1 MRHAAFAAGIAM
13 PGTVILALV
22 FLIVGIAA
30 TILMYRLW
38 AYPFDKETRTS
49 SAPRWAMRVH
59 RGLGYLFAALYV
71 ALLWRMVPRLL
82 TYQVE
87 FPARTVVHILLGV
100 TVGFLV
106 LLKILIAR
114 FFRHFEEWMP
124 YLGTAALLSTILMLV
139 LSLPPFFREH
149 ALAHEAPGGDPFSA
163 ASRERVA
170 RLLPDAELPEGTDL
184 AELAREGTL
193 RRGRDVLIE
202 QCTRCHDLRTILE
215 RPRTPGDW
223 WSTVERMG
231 EKPALFSPMRERDL
245 LAATA
250 YLIAITPDLQRA
262 AKLRRAAEQ
271 EHVNTEAELDLAVDA
286 GMPLDAGVPDDAGLT
301 ADAGVPADA
310 GTAVD
315 AGAASPPAA
324 PEPDPKR
331 AKATYQR
338 RCSGCHELSEVAQ
351 NPPRSRAA
359 VKTLVRRM
367 VDNGLEA
374 SRSELALITWW
385 LEREYV
391 R

>member
-1 MRHAAFAAGIAM
+1 MRDVALAAGIAM
-13 PGTVILALV
+13 PGTVILALL
-22 FLIVGIAA
+22 FLLVGTAA

-38 AYPFDKETRTS
+38 AYPFDKVTHTS
-49 SAPRWAMRVH
+49 SAPRWAMWLH
-59 RGLGYLFAALYV
+59 RGLGYLFAALYL
-71 ALLWRMVPRLL
+71 AMMWRMVPRLW

-87 FPARTVVHILLGV
+87 FPPRTVVHILLGV
-100 TVGFLV
+100 TVGFLL
-106 LLKILIAR
+106 LLKVLIAR

-124 YLGTAALLSTILMLV
+124 YLGTAMLLSTVLMLV

-170 RLLPDAELPEGTDL
+170 RLLPDAELPKGTDL
-184 AELAREGTL
+184 AELATERTL
-193 RRGRDVLIE
+193 RLGRDVLIE
-202 QCTRCHDLRTILE
+202 QCTRCHDLREILE

-223 WSTVERMG
+223 WATVERMG

-245 LAATA
+245 LAATS
-250 YLIAITPDLQRA
+250 YLIAITPDLQRS

-271 EHVNTEAELDLAVDA
+271 EHLETEAEFDPA
-286 GMPLDAGVPDDAGLT
+286 
-301 ADAGVPADA
+301 ADAGVPVDADVPVDA
-310 GTAVD
+310 GVPPDGGVAVD
-315 AGAASPPAA
+315 ADATVAPAA
-324 PEPDPKR
+324 PEPDPRR

-351 NPPRSRAA
+351 NPPRSRTA
-359 VKTLVRRM
+359 VRSLVRRM
-367 VDNGLEA
+367 VENGMEA

>member
-1 MRHAAFAAGIAM
+1 MRDAALAAGIAM
-13 PGTVILALV
+13 PGTVILALL
-22 FLIVGIAA
+22 FLLVGSAA

-38 AYPFDKETRTS
+38 AYPFDKVTRIS
-49 SAPRWAMRVH
+49 SAPRWAMWLH
-59 RGLGYLFAALYV
+59 RGLGYLFAALYL
-71 ALLWRMVPRLL
+71 AMMWRMVPRLW

-87 FPARTVVHILLGV
+87 FPPRTVVHILLGV
-100 TVGFLV
+100 TVGFLL
-106 LLKILIAR
+106 LLKVLIAR

-124 YLGTAALLSTILMLV
+124 YLGTAILLSTVLMLV

-184 AELAREGTL
+184 AELAREDTL

-202 QCTRCHDLRTILE
+202 QCTRCHDLRAILD

-250 YLIAITPDLQRA
+250 YLIAITPDLQRS

-271 EHVNTEAELDLAVDA
+271 EHLETEAELDPAD
-286 GMPLDAGVPDDAGLT
+286 DAGVPV
-301 ADAGVPADA
+301 DAGVPADA
-310 GTAVD
+310 GVAAD
-315 AGAASPPAA
+315 AGVSVAPAA
-324 PEPDPKR
+324 PEPDPRR

-351 NPPRSRAA
+351 NPPRSRGA
-359 VKTLVRRM
+359 VRSLLRRM
-367 VDNGLEA
+367 VDNGMEA

>member
-1 MRHAAFAAGIAM
+1 MRDAALAAGIAM
-13 PGTVILALV
+13 PGTVILALL
-22 FLIVGIAA
+22 FLLVGSAA

-38 AYPFDKETRTS
+38 AYPFDKVTRTS
-49 SAPRWAMRVH
+49 SAPRWAVWLH
-59 RGLGYLFAALYV
+59 RGLGYLFAALYL
-71 ALLWRMVPRLL
+71 AMLWRMVPRLWM
-82 TYQVE
+82 YQVE
-87 FPARTVVHILLGV
+87 FPPRTVVHILLGV
-100 TVGFLV
+100 TVGFLL
-106 LLKILIAR
+106 LLKVLIAR

-124 YLGTAALLSTILMLV
+124 FLGTAMLLSTVLMLV

-170 RLLPDAELPEGTDL
+170 RLLPDAEFPEVTDL
-184 AELAREGTL
+184 AELAREDTL
-193 RRGRDVLIE
+193 RLGRDVLIE
-202 QCTRCHDLRTILE
+202 QCTRCHDLREILE
-215 RPRTPGDW
+215 RPRTPSDW
-223 WSTVERMG
+223 WATVERMG

-250 YLIAITPDLQRA
+250 YLIAITPDLQRS
-262 AKLRRAAEQ
+262 AKLGALSSSASVSRCSCSAARRSS
-271 EHVNTEAELDLAVDA
+271 LD
-286 GMPLDAGVPDDAGLT
+286 GGVAT
-301 ADAGVPADA
+301 A
-310 GTAVD
+310 
-315 AGAASPPAA
+315 PPA

-331 AKATYQR
+331 AKAVYQR